1 MGSGCRTDGIWRAG
15 LAALLLGIVTPLGGC
30 RPATEESPPVP
41 VAFTDPQD
49 LEEAIDEATGL
60 GLTRRDARGRVVA
73 GLAQSW
79 RVSNDGSFVLFR
91 LRPLMAVGD
100 RLVEAPDVVRALQ
113 AAVRAPAHPEL
124 RDLLGGGIDVRAP
137 LPDVVEIRLSTP
149 QPELP
154 DLLALPDMAIRPT
167 GSGRRRTPRL
177 PGPLMEAE
185 APLKPAGETAGG
197 RTLLVPDPG
206 FGFPQETEGMPGVV
220 LLRLDPD
227 SAVLR
232 YQEGDIDLVVGGLM
246 RGFDNVARMSERQ
259 GLVVAPARAVARLA
273 VNQTSGPLSDSRV
286 RLALAQAID
295 REGLA
300 KAFAPANAAEPL
312 MGLIPPNISG
322 QVRGER
328 PAWLTRPLAE
338 RQAEAR
344 RLVAEAGFGPDGE
357 RLRLRLAIGR
367 SREEARLG
375 EWLANDWAALGV
387 DLIVE
392 RRSAEGLRRAID
404 AGEVELA
411 LDLVESP
418 VDAPSLFLARLP
430 CGRNRL
436 GLCLPEADQLWQ
448 ASWKAPTLAERMAA
462 VGAAERLWLEEAH
475 VIPLFQ
481 PVRWWLVR
489 PGRVEPVP
497 GVDSRHALAHI
508 RIVPR

>member
-1 MGSGCRTDGIWRAG
+1 M
-15 LAALLLGIVTPLGGC
+15 
-30 RPATEESPPVP
+30 P
-41 VAFTDPQD
+41 VAFTDAQD

-79 RVSNDGSFVLFR
+79 RVSNDGSFVVFR
-91 LRPLMAVGD
+91 LRPIMAVGD
-100 RLVEAPDVVRALQ
+100 RLVEASDVARALE
-113 AAVRAPAHPEL
+113 AAVRAPAHADL
-124 RDLLGGGIDVRAP
+124 RDLLGGEIDVRAP
-137 LPDVVEIRLSTP
+137 LPEVVEIRLSTP

-177 PGPLMEAE
+177 PGPLMEAN
-185 APLKPAGETAGG
+185 APHKPANDKASADKAKG

-206 FGFPQETEGMPGVV
+206 FGFPQETEGMPGVA

-232 YQEGDIDLVVGGLM
+232 YQERDIDFVVGGLM
-246 RGFDNVARMSERQ
+246 RGLDDAARISERQ

-273 VNQTSGPLSDSRV
+273 VNQKSGPLSDGRV

-295 REGLA
+295 RDGLA
-300 KAFAPANAAEPL
+300 RAFGPSNAGEPL
-312 MGLIPPNISG
+312 IGLIPPNISG
-322 QVRGER
+322 QVQGER
-328 PAWLTRPLAE
+328 PAWLTRTLAE
-338 RQAEAR
+338 RQAEAQ

-367 SREEARLG
+367 SREETRLG
-375 EWLANDWAALGV
+375 EWLANDWAGLGV

-392 RRSAEGLRRAID
+392 RRSASGLRRAID
-404 AGEVELA
+404 AGDVELA

-418 VDAPSLFLARLP
+418 VDAPSLFLSRLP

-475 VIPLFQ
+475 MIPLFQ
-481 PVRWWLVR
+481 PVRWWLAR
-489 PGRVEPVP
+489 PRLVEPPP

-508 RIVPR
+508 RMTPR